1 MDKLQGAYIVTLSF
15 CQEHHAVDV
24 QHVCTNIICKHN
36 GRSSTQVK
44 FWSRRCVRLVWARG
58 LLSFELVW
66 GSSGTRPTPGIGRR
80 VGHIGLD
87 AASRSRR
94 PGPDVAWQLTTPAQW
109 LKGTRFRCSQE
120 VVGSWSYP
128 GGRRKHSI
136 WSWVALPLFIVSPWR
151 PTPTAQVRAQALVL
165 QLELRCQTRASCGTS
180 SRGASGAAL
189 ILWPLGRSSVS
200 RAYSPVLS
208 CLLFLWPASYSP
220 SSPASSLLQWRKA
233 QGHVGGSFCSGLS
246 GADQPRYRG
255 GRAWYRNRTKILS
268 RKNSISK
275 RSWLLNCSVFCSW
288 SS

>member
-1 MDKLQGAYIVTLSF
+1 MYDWFGP
-15 CQEHHAVDV
+15 AVY
-24 QHVCTNIICKHN
+24 
-36 GRSSTQVK
+36 S
-44 FWSRRCVRLVWARG
+44 
-58 LLSFELVW
+58 LLSLSEAAPEQDRHLGWAGGW
-66 GSSGTRPTPGIGRR
+66 GTSGWKAP
-80 VGHIGLD
+80 D

-94 PGPDVAWQLTTPAQW
+94 PGPDVAWQLTTPAKW

-136 WSWVALPLFIVSPWR
+136 WSWVALPLFIISPWR
-151 PTPTAQVRAQALVL
+151 PTPTAQARAQALVP

-220 SSPASSLLQWRKA
+220 SSPASSLLQHKA

-255 GRAWYRNRTKILS
+255 GRAWYRNRAKILN
-268 RKNSISK
+268 RKNSHQ
-275 RSWLLNCSVFCSW
+275 
-288 SS
+288 